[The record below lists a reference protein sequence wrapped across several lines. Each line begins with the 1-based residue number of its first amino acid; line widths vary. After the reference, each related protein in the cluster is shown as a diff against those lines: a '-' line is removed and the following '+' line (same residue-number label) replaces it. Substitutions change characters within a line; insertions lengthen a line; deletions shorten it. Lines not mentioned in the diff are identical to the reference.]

1 MPSEK
6 PRILGID
13 GGGTKTEWVVV
24 EDGAV
29 SQRGVLSQSNLR
41 LNTDEQLMQLF
52 AVMPHD
58 VSHVGAFLAA
68 CATDEDRRRLERLV
82 RTSWPEAAITVG
94 SDRDSALAAAFRDE
108 DGIVVIGGT
117 GAAVHGR
124 RDGRI
129 EKAGGWGDRKS
140 VV

>member
-29 SQRGVLSQSNLR
+29 VRRGVLAQANMR
-41 LNTDEQLMQLF
+41 LNTDEQLAQLF
-52 AVMPHD
+52 SVMPRD

-68 CATDEDRRRLERLV
+68 CATEEDRRRLDRLV
-82 RTSWPEAAITVG
+82 RAAWPDARIATG
-94 SDRDSALAAAFRDE
+94 SDRDSAIATAFRGE

-117 GAAVHGR
+117 GAAVHGQR
-124 RDGRI
+124 G
-129 EKAGGWGDRKS
+129 E
-140 VV
+140 